1 VTLGLVLDM
10 RGFPKRSRI
19 FEGNVSEPS
28 TLETMINGLSDG
40 DNPQQSLLKPTV
52 VMDAGIATEDNV
64 KWLKGHNYRYI
75 VFPERKRWKSP
86 MM

>member
-1 VTLGLVLDM
+1 
-10 RGFPKRSRI
+10 
-19 FEGNVSEPS
+19 
-28 TLETMINGLSDG
+28 MINGLSDG

-75 VFPERKRWKSP
+75 VVSRKKKVEIP
-86 MM
+86 DDVKMVPVKQDDKTKTVLVQAGLV